1 MGQTMA
7 DTDTAGV
14 IMPPPIAWLLAIVGG
29 VELNQLFP
37 WPFLPDVLP
46 RVTIGAAVFAAAL
59 ALAIWSMRTMR
70 LAGTRYETSQP
81 TSAIVAGGP
90 YRFTRNP
97 IYTAMMLGEIGL
109 ALALNNAWLLAM
121 LVPFYLVI
129 RFGVIAREEI
139 YLERKFGAAYL
150 AYKGAVRRWI

>member
-1 MGQTMA
+1 MA
-7 DTDTAGV
+7 DKDTAGV

-37 WPFLPDVLP
+37 WPFLPVAMP
-46 RVTIGAAVFAAAL
+46 RVTIGVALFAAAL
-59 ALAIWSMRTMR
+59 ALAVWSMRTMR

-81 TSAIVAGGP
+81 TSAIVAHGP

-97 IYTAMMLGEIGL
+97 IYVAMMLGETGL
-109 ALALNNAWLLAM
+109 AVALDNAWLLAM
-121 LVPFYLVI
+121 LVPFALVI
-129 RFGVIAREEI
+129 RYGVIAREEA
-139 YLERKFGAAYL
+139 YLERRFGADYL